1 MAEVTIYW
9 NEFSENKLGDDKV
22 THLNQLL
29 LPDFQLD
36 LNRSKKPQQL
46 SFFAKMLLNDILERD
61 FEIVNALNS
70 FRKDEHGKP
79 SIQED
84 LHFNISHSENLIAIA
99 ICTKAEIGIDMQKE
113 KSFSER
119 VLPKVLN
126 IDEQQEYDKSNRKE
140 SLFFDIWSKKEA
152 CVKATGKGI
161 KTGLT
166 SFSVLDSI
174 VPLDNHQLH
183 LQSINIKKG
192 FSSAIAVNYPI
203 SNIII
208 KKLD

>member
-183 LQSINIKKG
+183 LQSITIKKG